1 MIVDLDAEIRRR
13 LAPAEDPGASVG
25 LDTVF
30 DWGDG
35 WEQYT
40 MVRDALLAVL
50 DEHRHIAR
58 GDELPDW
65 QDPDSACY
73 LSIYNVGRYNKPIGC
88 TLCHY
93 DAQGAVQGRG
103 WCLTV
108 RTIAQSMGIFW
119 EQSMGGRRQDADA

>member
-1 MIVDLDAEIRRR
+1 MITDLDAEIRRL
-13 LAPAEDPGASVG
+13 LAHAEDQSESGG
-25 LDTVF
+25 WDTVF

-50 DEHRHIAR
+50 DEHQHIAR

-65 QDPDSACY
+65 QDPDSSGY
-73 LSIYNVGRYNKPIGC
+73 LSIYNVGQWSKPIGC
-88 TLCHY
+88 TVCHY
-93 DAQGAVQGRG
+93 YTQGAVYGKG

-108 RTIAQSMGIFW
+108 RTLAQSMGI
-119 EQSMGGRRQDADA
+119 SGQDVDE